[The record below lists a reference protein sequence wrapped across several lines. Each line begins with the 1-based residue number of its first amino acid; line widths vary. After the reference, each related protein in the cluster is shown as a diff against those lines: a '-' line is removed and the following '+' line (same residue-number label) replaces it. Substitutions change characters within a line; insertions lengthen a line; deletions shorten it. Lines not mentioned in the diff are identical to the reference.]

1 MEWYNTI
8 EDFKKQFRNAEELKD
23 EELDSYKNV
32 YSSKG
37 IAYTT
42 DYVIEYRVA
51 IAYSREMLRN
61 VWNCIYKLKPRE
73 TTVIRRTSVLS
84 RMNLLYFKDSDIYIQ
99 ENLIVGVCKRVLD
112 DKIIGGEI
120 LINGKSINITSC
132 EYYDLL
138 KCLVGDIEC
147 LK

>member
-1 MEWYNTI
+1 MEWYNTT
-8 EDFKKQFRNAEELKD
+8 EDFKKQFNKAEELKD

-37 IAYTT
+37 VAYAL

-51 IAYSREMLRN
+51 ITYSRERLSN
-61 VWNCIYKLKPRE
+61 VWNCVYKLKPRE
-73 TTVIRRTSVLS
+73 STVIRGTSVLS
-84 RMNLLYFKDSDIYIQ
+84 RMNLLYFQDSDIYIQ
-99 ENLIVGVCKRVLD
+99 ENLIARVLKRVLD

-120 LINGKSINITSC
+120 LINGKSINITTC

-138 KCLVGDIEC
+138 KCFVGDLEC

>member
-8 EDFKKQFRNAEELKD
+8 EDFKKQFWSAEELKD

-37 IAYTT
+37 VAYTM

-51 IAYSREMLRN
+51 VGYSRKKLSN
-61 VWNCIYKLKPRE
+61 VWNCVYKLKPRE
-73 TTVIRRTSVLS
+73 TTVIRGTSVLS
-84 RMNLLYFKDSDIYIQ
+84 RMNLLYFKDSDIYVQ
-99 ENLIVGVCKRVLD
+99 ENLIVGVRRRVLD

-120 LINGKSINITSC
+120 LVYGKSINITTY

-138 KCLVGDIEC
+138 KCFVGDLER
-147 LK
+147 LN

>member
-8 EDFKKQFRNAEELKD
+8 ESFKKQFGKAEELKD

-37 IAYTT
+37 VAYTL
-42 DYVIEYRVA
+42 DYIIEYRVA
-51 IAYSREMLRN
+51 IVYSREVLRN
-61 VWNCIYKLKPRE
+61 DWNCVYKLKPRE

-84 RMNLLYFKDSDIYIQ
+84 GMNLLYFKESDIYIQ
-99 ENLIVGVCKRVLD
+99 ENLIAGVRKRVLD
-112 DKIIGGEI
+112 DRIIGGEI
-120 LINGKSINITSC
+120 LINGKSINITTC

-138 KCLVGDIEC
+138 KCLVGDLETT
-147 LK
+147 

>member
-8 EDFKKQFRNAEELKD
+8 EDFKKQFGKAEELED

-37 IAYTT
+37 IAYTM
-42 DYVIEYRVA
+42 DYIIEYRAA
-51 IAYSREMLRN
+51 IGYSREKLRN
-61 VWNCIYKLKPRE
+61 VWNCVYKLKPRE

-99 ENLIVGVCKRVLD
+99 ENLIAGVRKRVLD
-112 DKIIGGEI
+112 DQIIGGEI
-120 LINGKSINITSC
+120 LVNSKSINITVS

-138 KCLVGDIEC
+138 KCWVGD
-147 LK
+147 L

>member
-1 MEWYNTI
+1 MEWHNTT
-8 EDFKKQFRNAEELKD
+8 EDFKKQFGKAEELKD
-23 EELDSYKNV
+23 EELDDYKNV

-37 IAYTT
+37 VAYTM

-51 IAYSREMLRN
+51 IGYSRAELRN
-61 VWNCIYKLKPRE
+61 VWNCVYKLKPRE

-99 ENLIVGVCKRVLD
+99 ENLIIGVRKRVLD
-112 DKIIGGEI
+112 NEIIGGEI
-120 LINGKSINITSC
+120 LVNGKSINTTTC

-138 KCLVGDIEC
+138 KCLVGDLEC